1 MKTKNEVG
9 LKWYVKRLGDLVS
22 VRTGKLD
29 ANASSPDGIYPFFTC
44 SKEPLKIDT
53 FSYDCECVLVA
64 GNGDLNVKYY
74 QGKFD
79 AYQRTYIIESK
90 DKAVL
95 LIRYLYYFL
104 DTYLEKLREQ
114 SIGGVIKYIKLE
126 NLTEAKIPLPPLAT
140 QQRIAAILDAADAL
154 RRKDQELLRKYDELA
169 QAIFIDMFGDPVK
182 NEKGWEVKKFLE
194 FSIFENGDRSSNY
207 PTQKDLVVNGIPF
220 FGTNDITNGQ
230 LSDFGLRFIST
241 EKFNSLG
248 RGKLKYNDLVI
259 TLRGSIGNCAIFN
272 SSFFE
277 TGFINAQMMIIRTE
291 SQIIEPVFLQFLYLS
306 DSFQRSLISIT
317 GGSAV
322 PQITSAQVK
331 DFIAIA
337 PPISMQRDFIEQL
350 EKIKNLIKN
359 CSKELSSQLFNSLL
373 QQAFN
378 GELVA

>member
-1 MKTKNEVG
+1 
-9 LKWYVKRLGDLVS
+9 
-22 VRTGKLD
+22 
-29 ANASSPDGIYPFFTC
+29 
-44 SKEPLKIDT
+44 
-53 FSYDCECVLVA
+53 
-64 GNGDLNVKYY
+64 
-74 QGKFD
+74 
-79 AYQRTYIIESK
+79 
-90 DKAVL
+90 
-95 LIRYLYYFL
+95 LYYFL